1 MFSSNIKLYKGLRMV
16 VINEWIFM
24 GGRWGME
31 GYAWL
36 WIHLKCFN
44 YKIKADV
51 NVTFTGVTFL

>member
-1 MFSSNIKLYKGLRMV
+1 MV